1 MTDRF
6 REKYNDLA
14 RIVLKHYVKTRKG
27 ENIVLSPMSILILM
41 AMVADSVDGPARDE
55 IIEVLGD
62 DFTLDDIKQIIRE
75 IQSDITESDSMIS
88 ANAVCVNNSLKHTIT
103 KGYEE
108 EMKEVFDSS
117 LFTSIDL
124 ITDVNNWVKDNTKGY
139 IEKIADDTMKDMV
152 ACFLNAIAF
161 ESEWGKKYS
170 EDDIYEDEF
179 HNSDGTTSEVEML
192 HSTESI
198 YVEDECFTG
207 FIKNYKD
214 EKYSF
219 MALLPKRNSTAVLI
233 RGLKQVDFPKL
244 IKSLCYCDVHVTM
257 PEFKYDA
264 CCDLTEYFK
273 EQGINTIFSQ
283 HADFSPMS
291 SEWLEVDSIIHK
303 AHIEVDRMGTKAAA
317 VSMAVVCAGCA
328 PLNIKSI
335 YLNRPFVY
343 AIIDNETSL
352 PVFAGVLNHV

>member
-62 DFTLDDIKQIIRE
+62 GFTLDEIKQIIRE

-88 ANAVCVNNSLKHTIT
+88 ANAVCVKNSLKHTIT

-117 LFTSIDL
+117 LFTSSDL
-124 ITDVNNWVKDNTKGY
+124 ITDVNSWVKDNTRGY
-139 IEKIADDTMKDMV
+139 IDKIADDTMKDMV
-152 ACFLNAIAF
+152 VCFLNAIAF

-179 HNSDGTTSEVEML
+179 HNFDGTISEVEML
-192 HSTESI
+192 HSKEKR
-198 YVEDECFTG
+198 YVEDECFKG
-207 FIKNYKD
+207 FIKSYKD

-219 MALLPKRNSTAVLI
+219 MALLPKRDSTAMLI

-244 IKSLCYCDVHVTM
+244 VKSLQYCDVHVIM
-257 PEFKYDA
+257 PEFK
-264 CCDLTEYFK
+264 CDSDFGLTEYFE
-273 EQGINTIFSQ
+273 EQGINTLFSQ

-291 SEWLEVDSIIHK
+291 SEWLEVSSVIHK
-303 AHIEVDRMGTKAAA
+303 AHIEVDRMGTKASA

-335 YLNRPFVY
+335 YLDRPFVY

-352 PVFAGVLNHV
+352 PVFAGMLNHV

>member
-55 IIEVLGD
+55 IIEVIGD
-62 DFTLDDIKQIIRE
+62 GFTLDEIKQIIRE

-117 LFTSIDL
+117 LFTSSDL
-124 ITDVNNWVKDNTKGY
+124 ITDVNSWVKDNTRGY
-139 IEKIADDTMKDMV
+139 IDKIADDTMKDMV

-161 ESEWGKKYS
+161 ESEWRKKYS

-179 HNSDGTTSEVEML
+179 HNFDGTISEVEML
-192 HSTESI
+192 HSKEKR
-198 YVEDECFTG
+198 YVEDECFKG
-207 FIKNYKD
+207 FIKSYKD
-214 EKYSF
+214 EKHSF
-219 MALLPKRNSTAVLI
+219 MALLPKRDSTAMLI

-244 IKSLCYCDVHVTM
+244 VKSLQYCDVHVTM
-257 PEFKYDA
+257 PEFKYDTGY
-264 CCDLTEYFK
+264 DLTEYFK
-273 EQGINTIFSQ
+273 EHGINTMFSRY
-283 HADFSPMS
+283 ADFSPMS
-291 SEWLEVDSIIHK
+291 SEWLKVGSIVHK
-303 AHIEVDRMGTKAAA
+303 AHIQVDRMGTKAAA
-317 VSMAVVCAGCA
+317 VSMAAVYVGCA
-328 PLNIKSI
+328 PMDIKSI
-335 YLNRPFVY
+335 YLDRPFVY

-352 PVFAGVLNHV
+352 PVFAGVFNHV

>member
-62 DFTLDDIKQIIRE
+62 GFTLDEIKQIIRE
-75 IQSDITESDSMIS
+75 IQSDITDSDSMIS

-117 LFTSIDL
+117 LFTSSDL
-124 ITDVNNWVKDNTKGY
+124 ITDVNSWVKDNTRGY
-139 IEKIADDTMKDMV
+139 IDKIADDTMKDMV

-161 ESEWGKKYS
+161 ESEWRKKYS

-179 HNSDGTTSEVEML
+179 HNFDGTISEVEML
-192 HSTESI
+192 HSKEKR
-198 YVEDECFTG
+198 YVEDECFKG
-207 FIKNYKD
+207 FIKSYKD

-219 MALLPKRNSTAVLI
+219 MALLPKRDSTAMLI

-244 IKSLCYCDVHVTM
+244 VKSLQYCDVHVIM
-257 PEFKYDA
+257 PEFK
-264 CCDLTEYFK
+264 CDSDSGLTEYFE
-273 EQGINTIFSQ
+273 EQGINTLFSQ

-291 SEWLEVDSIIHK
+291 SEWLEVSSVIHK
-303 AHIEVDRMGTKAAA
+303 AHIQVDRMGTKAAA

-328 PLNIKSI
+328 PMDIKSI
-335 YLNRPFVY
+335 YLDRPFVY
-343 AIIDNETSL
+343 AIIDNDTSL